1 MALANK
7 DLPLPGSPSNNT
19 PLGGVTLN
27 FLNFSLSLK
36 PAISS
41 ISSILTSSNPATSF
55 KVVLDFSPPS
65 KFSVCFFILE
75 LNLDVSKVKS
85 PISIS
90 SFSSSSS
97 VSLGFLI
104 SSNKSSIFFIL
115 PSISFLSFSIFL
127 SSSFIACST

>member
-90 SFSSSSS
+90 SFSSSS

-127 SSSFIACST
+127 SSSLIACST